1 MMRVERAR
9 PWVARLTAV
18 LTLLLA
24 ISVVAA
30 GAGRTRPGGSG
41 GGSRPHQASGHAS
54 YGHSGGHGHS
64 GHHGGYG
71 HYGYYGGHHGYHLGY
86 YGWLGWPW
94 GWSYGGWPVTVIRE
108 QLDAD
113 APGAVETDVTPKK
126 ADLFVDGQFLGQ
138 ARDYNGRWDLLW
150 LEPGRHVFEFRR
162 EGYMSLERELE
173 LRAGMLVRI
182 EEQLQKGEGS
192 DPRSTRLP
200 EPPAPAPAAASAAE
214 SDTPGPP
221 SFRASGLLHLA
232 VEPVDAAVYLDGE
245 YLARGSE
252 LARLHGALPVA
263 RGVHVVEV
271 VRPGYDSRRIEVDVV
286 GADPVR
292 LEIRL
297 ERGN

>member
-94 GWSYGGWPVTVIRE
+94 GRSYGGWPVTVIRE

-138 ARDYNGRWDLLW
+138 ARDYNGRWDLL
-150 LEPGRHVFEFRR
+150 
-162 EGYMSLERELE
+162 
-173 LRAGMLVRI
+173 
-182 EEQLQKGEGS
+182 
-192 DPRSTRLP
+192 
-200 EPPAPAPAAASAAE
+200 
-214 SDTPGPP
+214 
-221 SFRASGLLHLA
+221 
-232 VEPVDAAVYLDGE
+232 
-245 YLARGSE
+245 
-252 LARLHGALPVA
+252 
-263 RGVHVVEV
+263 
-271 VRPGYDSRRIEVDVV
+271 
-286 GADPVR
+286 
-292 LEIRL
+292 
-297 ERGN
+297 